1 MSGEERAWLRA
12 VSAAIVVLVGSGFP
26 GGCRRTQSSPAPASQ
41 ESTLH
46 PESCEGARR
55 FPRGVLDDDVRF
67 VDCDRPGEG
76 TGEAFSLGEP
86 IYSPGHGGSAVDARV
101 YAPGQCEHGGGS
113 LTEHNIFF
121 KPEHLDAAIE
131 CSRRRCDS
139 GDALGCRD
147 LGALH
152 WEQDILPAIRRDVA
166 AALRAYRSGCD
177 MGDGQSCAT
186 LAEIQDTKADAAA
199 ALAAYVAACRA
210 TPPEILAC
218 QTAAGRL
225 TRSGPNPEAK
235 ALFLRGCRGV
245 KRTNSP
251 YTARRAGCAALAD
264 LAAER
269 GDLGSEREYLRLEC
283 AYGTGER
290 SACER
295 LGLMIL
301 RGGDPARALPYLRKA
316 CGILPA
322 RATVSP
328 ACKALAQIAK
338 GSPER

>member
-1 MSGEERAWLRA
+1 MPGENRAWLRVVA
-12 VSAAIVVLVGSGFP
+12 VAMVLFVGSALH
-26 GGCRRTQSSPAPASQ
+26 GGCQRTQTAPAPASQ

-46 PESCEGARR
+46 PESCEGVRR

-67 VDCDRPGEG
+67 VDCDRPVKG

-86 IYSPGHGGSAVDARV
+86 IHSPGHGGSAVDARV

-121 KPEHLDAAIE
+121 KPEHRDAAIE
-131 CSRRRCDS
+131 CSRRRCDA

-152 WEQDILPAIRRDVA
+152 WEQDILPAVRRDLS
-166 AALRAYRSGCD
+166 AALRAYRSGCN

-186 LAEIQDTKADAAA
+186 LAEIHDVKADAAA

-218 QTAAGRL
+218 QTAADRL
-225 TRSGPNPEAK
+225 AKRGWNPEAK
-235 ALFLRGCRGV
+235 AFLMRACRGV

-251 YTARRAGCAALAD
+251 YTARRAGCATLAD

-269 GDLGSEREYLRLEC
+269 NDLVSEREYLRLEC
-283 AYGTGER
+283 AYGSGER
-290 SACER
+290 SA
-295 LGLMIL
+295 
-301 RGGDPARALPYLRKA
+301 
-316 CGILPA
+316 
-322 RATVSP
+322 VSDWV
-328 ACKALAQIAK
+328 
-338 GSPER
+338 S